1 VRPLDHARGLAR
13 RGVAAFPCKNVPN
26 DPEQHKA
33 PLTDRGFKD
42 ASTDEA
48 VIRGWWQCWPNALVG
63 AVAERFCVIDID
75 LHHAEARAWLD
86 RYRNKNPIT
95 RTHRTQRGGLHL
107 IFRPHPQVG
116 CSVGIL
122 APHVDTRGQGK
133 GYVIWWPCHDLEV
146 LHREV
151 IAAVPNWIISALR
164 PATPE
169 RTIAVTPIKRRSD
182 AFMIAKLAG
191 IISRA
196 AWAQE
201 GERNA
206 VTFWCGCRLAEMV
219 RDQMI
224 GRDEAFALLI
234 EASSRTGLP
243 QREIL
248 RTAQSAFRSVS
259 A

>member
-1 VRPLDHARGLAR
+1 MTPFDHARGLAR
-13 RGVAAFPCKNVPN
+13 RGVGVFPCKNVPD
-26 DPEQHKA
+26 DPDQHKA
-33 PLTDRGFKD
+33 PLTPHGFWD
-42 ASTDEA
+42 AATDETIVRA
-48 VIRGWWQCWPNALVG
+48 FWERWPNALVG
-63 AVAERFCVIDID
+63 AVAKQFCAID
-75 LHHAEARAWLD
+75 LDLQHAEARAWLD
-86 RYRNKNPIT
+86 RHRDKIPIT
-95 RTHRTQRGGLHL
+95 RTHRTQRSGLHL
-107 IFRPHPQVG
+107 IFRPHPQIG
-116 CSVGIL
+116 CSVGTL

-133 GYVIWWPCHDLEV
+133 GYVIWWPAHDFEV

-151 IAAVPNWIISALR
+151 IAAVPGWIISALR
-164 PATPE
+164 PVTPE
-169 RTIAVTPIKRRSD
+169 RTIAVTPIKRRRD

-196 AWAQE
+196 AWAQD

-206 VTFWCGCRLAEMV
+206 VTFWGGCRLAEMV